1 MLDWNINWQP
11 DMVNEECSTY
21 MEIHAQTWAFSQSQL
36 KIFVS
41 KFTLICGLCLF
52 MGDS

>member
-21 MEIHAQTWAFSQSQL
+21 MEIHVQTWAFYSASPNWKFSSQNSL
-36 KIFVS
+36 
-41 KFTLICGLCLF
+41 
-52 MGDS
+52 